1 MSTVIDRWIA
11 DMSRALPGHTP
22 AQKAAIAA
30 ELRDHLNTRLAQG
43 YTADELLRGF
53 GDPAVFARQFRDD
66 GSCQSI
72 LTRQQW
78 LAGIAGLVSVT
89 GRSITAA
96 FALVVA
102 GVCGLLAFAVLR
114 LAAETSGLASRLL
127 APLLPDP
134 GAWTLPVAILML
146 LCLWVAARLSLK
158 LAVTSL
164 RLDPAQ

>member
-1 MSTVIDRWIA
+1 MSTAIDRWIA
-11 DMSRALPGHTP
+11 DMSRALPGLTP

-43 YTADELLRGF
+43 YTAEEILRGF
-53 GDPAVFARQFRDD
+53 GDPAAFAGQFRDD
-66 GSCQSI
+66 GSCKSI
-72 LTRQQW
+72 LTRRQW
-78 LAGIAGLVSVT
+78 LAGLAGLIHVT
-89 GRSITAA
+89 SRSITAA

-114 LAAETSGLASRLL
+114 LAAETFGLASRLL
-127 APLLPDP
+127 MPLLPDT
-134 GAWTLPVAILML
+134 GAWTLPVAALTL

-158 LAVTSL
+158 LAVMSL